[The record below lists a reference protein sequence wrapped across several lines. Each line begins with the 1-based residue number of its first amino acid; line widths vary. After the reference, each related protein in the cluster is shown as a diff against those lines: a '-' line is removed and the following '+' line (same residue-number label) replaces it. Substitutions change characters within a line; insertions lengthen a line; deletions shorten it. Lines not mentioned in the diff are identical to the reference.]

1 MDTCSLCKKKYSKL
15 YNPNERV
22 LGTQLSSAINFI
34 IGDEVDFPPKY
45 LICTECSVGL
55 ISTEIVVKHL
65 SKCLTTT
72 RNFKKGRSK
81 SGSSHNEQDENNEE
95 EWEDQS
101 KEKADEEV
109 DRPQNQDASKPDD
122 ASTFHCTHSELTT
135 KKANLYKFLSLFGN
149 RNRK

>member
-1 MDTCSLCKKKYSKL
+1 MDTCSLCKKKYCKL

-22 LGTQLSSAINFI
+22 LGTQLSGAINFI
-34 IGDEVDFPPKY
+34 IGDHVDFPPKY
-45 LICTECSVGL
+45 LICIECSVGL
-55 ISTEIVVKHL
+55 INTEIVVKHL
-65 SKCLTTT
+65 SKSLTAT
-72 RNFKKGRSK
+72 RNFKKSRSK
-81 SGSSHNEQDENNEE
+81 SASSHNEQDGNNE

-109 DRPQNQDASKPDD
+109 DRSQNQDASKPDD
-122 ASTFHCTHSELTT
+122 ASTFLCTHSELTT